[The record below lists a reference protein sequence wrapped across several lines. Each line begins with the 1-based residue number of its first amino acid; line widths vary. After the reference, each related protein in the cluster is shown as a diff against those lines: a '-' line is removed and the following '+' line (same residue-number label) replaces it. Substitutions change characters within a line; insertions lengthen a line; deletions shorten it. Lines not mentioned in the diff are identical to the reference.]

1 MTQAGRRLIGCSRR
15 RRPIGA
21 ARLENKNGGRFES
34 VPIVDAIE
42 LLSWHY
48 TNTGLDHR
56 WRPYDKTTNKLFYLL
71 FFFFLPISIVACVLF
86 CFFFICLFA
95 LAASFFFFF
104 RSSSS
109 VGRSSFVGANVR
121 KKRGRGT
128 RNKKILWVLVWNRNE
143 FKKILG
149 KREKN
154 PVVMT
159 ANGEERRRR

>member
-71 FFFFLPISIVACVLF
+71 FFFFFADFDCGVRFVLF
-86 CFFFICLFA
+86 FSFVCSRLRRVFFFSFDQVLPSA
-95 LAASFFFFF
+95 DLLLLARMLEKKEEGAREIRKSFGFWC
-104 RSSSS
+104 
-109 VGRSSFVGANVR
+109 GTEMNL
-121 KKRGRGT
+121 KKTG
-128 RNKKILWVLVWNRNE
+128 
-143 FKKILG
+143 
-149 KREKN
+149 
-154 PVVMT
+154 
-159 ANGEERRRR
+159 

>member
-71 FFFFLPISIVACVLF
+71 FFFFFADFDCGVRFVLF
-86 CFFFICLFA
+86 FFHLFVRA
-95 LAASFFFFF
+95 CGEFFFFLSIKFF
-104 RSSSS
+104 R
-109 VGRSSFVGANVR
+109 RPIFFC
-121 KKRGRGT
+121 
-128 RNKKILWVLVWNRNE
+128 W
-143 FKKILG
+143 
-149 KREKN
+149 REC
-154 PVVMT
+154 
-159 ANGEERRRR
+159 